1 MNILLVNH
9 NAGSPKHGMEFV
21 SYYVAREW
29 VKHGHKVTIVAAS
42 YSHLRHKNIA
52 TAFPFKETIDK
63 IDYFW
68 LPVTPYTKNDEKR
81 VQSMQQFAEQLEKEA
96 TVLGALEPN
105 IVIDMSRHPLAT
117 NACYKIAKKAQAK
130 FIVGLHDMWQVL
142 SMELKDMDSY
152 IKLMQEAEKERFL
165 KADKIMSPLPNAAEY
180 VASLGIDKKV
190 WYIPD
195 GVVLDDYTTVED
207 LEPSFAQT
215 IADYKAQ
222 GKFLVGYAGKLDK
235 EKALDS
241 FIEAVSKVPNL
252 PLQVILLG
260 DGYEEEHLRQ
270 LIDKLQL
277 TNVLIHAPVP
287 KSMVLAFLKEM
298 DCLYA
303 GWSKNEMYRYGIS
316 YNKVLEYMFAPKP
329 IIHSVSAENDVVQ
342 QAKCGLTVP
351 AEDVDAIAEA
361 LEQMVNLSPA
371 ERAAMATKGRDYVT
385 RQLNYRTLAEWFLEV
400 CRIF

>member
-21 SYYVAREW
+21 SYYMAREW

-42 YSHLRHKNIA
+42 YSHLRHHNID
-52 TAFPFKETIDK
+52 TPFPFKETIDN
-63 IDYFW
+63 IDYLW
-68 LPVTPYTKNDEKR
+68 LPVSSFDKNDEKR
-81 VQSMQQFAEQLEKEA
+81 IKNMQQFAEQIEKSASFIA
-96 TVLGALEPN
+96 TLQPN
-105 IVIDMSRHPLAT
+105 LVIDISRHPLAT
-117 NACYKIAKKAQAK
+117 KACYNIAQKAQAK
-130 FIVGLHDMWQVL
+130 YIVGLHDMWQVVN
-142 SMELKDMDSY
+142 MEVADFDAY
-152 IKLMQEAEKERFL
+152 NKLMQEAERERFL
-165 KADKIMSPLPNAAEY
+165 KADKIMSPLPNATEY

-195 GVVLDDYTTVED
+195 GVVLDDYTSVEA
-207 LEPSFAQT
+207 LEPNFAQT
-215 IADYKAQ
+215 IAAYKAQ

-260 DGYEEEHLRQ
+260 DGYEEAHLRQ
-270 LIDKLQL
+270 LIDKLKL

-287 KSMVLAFLKEM
+287 KSMVRAFLKEM

-303 GWSKNEMYRYGIS
+303 GWSNNEMYRYGIS

-361 LEQMVNLSPA
+361 LKQMVNLSPE